1 MSILRSDSPERAHR
15 AVPVSQPGSGK
26 QCAVGVSQY
35 RPGKQIL
42 ESQVK
47 KPLLLLLAIFSGII
61 LFGQIAGK
69 VHVSPDSEYHHIGDM
84 FQSASGKD
92 CASPGHLPFLPQ
104 SEESE
109 SEAQETL
116 DLSESNLADGNTV
129 FYPSRCFV
137 ASFERIAAAH
147 FTASFQN
154 RDLIS
159 LYVLHHAWRSH
170 LS

>member
-1 MSILRSDSPERAHR
+1 M
-15 AVPVSQPGSGK
+15 
-26 QCAVGVSQY
+26 
-35 RPGKQIL
+35 
-42 ESQVK
+42 
-47 KPLLLLLAIFSGII
+47 LLAIFSGIV
-61 LFGQIAGK
+61 LLGQIAGNDRTA
-69 VHVSPDSEYHHIGDM
+69 SSGSEYVYAGEM
-84 FQSASGKD
+84 LQSGSGKD
-92 CASPGHLPFLPQ
+92 YALPGHLPFLPQ

-116 DLSESNLADGNTV
+116 DLSESNLADGNAV
-129 FYPSRCFV
+129 FYPSRCFE
-137 ASFERIAAAH
+137 ASFERISAAH